1 MSENFFFFFFDI
13 VYEILD
19 LEITGKDTFIFHS
32 TMQKKY

>member
-1 MSENFFFFFFDI
+1 MSENFSLDSSDI
-13 VYEILD
+13 VYEILV